1 MEQRSPPMKTSTRDT
16 RCRPNRAF
24 TLIELLVVTAII
36 AILAALLLPALSR
49 AKAKAQS
56 VKCKNNLHQL
66 GIALRLYVG
75 DFDAYPYSAYTPAS
89 NQRNLFLWFDGLA
102 PYVANAKWG
111 EGVFDC
117 PNYQWKASEGHG
129 FTNGFEWPGGD
140 YAYNGAGRSPTV
152 LNGNWIRAGLGP
164 SVIAT
169 GNHRPVRDS
178 DVRAPADLYA
188 IGDSRVT
195 VWANGWI
202 IGPWTYPPALL
213 YEPIMKMP
221 HSTLFNIVLADG
233 HVESLKTN
241 VLFGSDPAFASRWNN
256 DHLP

>member
-1 MEQRSPPMKTSTRDT
+1 MKTAQAFGKRFSAK
-16 RCRPNRAF
+16 AF
-24 TLIELLVVTAII
+24 TLIELLVVIAII

-56 VKCKNNLHQL
+56 LKCKSNLHQL

-89 NQRNLFLWFDGLA
+89 NQRNLLLWFDFLA

-117 PNYQWKASEGHG
+117 PNYQWKVYEGYGVANG
-129 FTNGFEWPGGD
+129 FTAPGGD
-140 YAYNGAGRSPTV
+140 YSYNGPGRSPTYF
-152 LNGNWIRAGLGP
+152 NNNWIRLGLGP
-164 SVIAT
+164 QVI
-169 GNHRPVRDS
+169 GNGDHRPVRDS
-178 DVRAPADLYA
+178 DIRAPADLYA
-188 IGDSRVT
+188 IGDSKV
-195 VWANGWI
+195 VQWPNGWL
-202 IGPWTYPPALL
+202 IGVWEYNIVLTPLND
-213 YEPIMKMP
+213 PIKKMP

-241 VLFGSDPAFASRWNN
+241 ILFGSDPTFVSRWNN

>member
-1 MEQRSPPMKTSTRDT
+1 MNGCKPLQLLTTKS
-16 RCRPNRAF
+16 RARGF
-24 TLIELLVVTAII
+24 TLIELLVVIAII
-36 AILAALLLPALSR
+36 AILAALLLPALSQ

-75 DFDAYPYSAYTPAS
+75 DFNAYPFSAYTPAS

-111 EGVFDC
+111 EGVFHC
-117 PNYQWKASEGHG
+117 PNYQWKVYEGEAVADG
-129 FTNGFEWPGGD
+129 FTVPGGD
-140 YAYNGAGRSPTV
+140 YAYNGLGSSPT
-152 LNGNWIRAGLGP
+152 NHNNNWIRRGLGP
-164 SVIAT
+164 KII
-169 GNHRPVRDS
+169 GNSGDRPVRDS
-178 DVRAPADLYA
+178 DVKAPADLYA
-188 IGDSRVT
+188 IGDSKVVQYGT
-195 VWANGWI
+195 NGWI
-202 IGPWTYPPALL
+202 IGPWEYYPFPTLWDA
-213 YEPIMKMP
+213 IKKIP

-241 VLFGSDPAFASRWNN
+241 ILFGSDPTLLSRWNN

>member
-1 MEQRSPPMKTSTRDT
+1 MKTAQAFGKRF
-16 RCRPNRAF
+16 PARAF
-24 TLIELLVVTAII
+24 TLIELLVVIAII
-36 AILAALLLPALSR
+36 AILAALLLPALSQ

-117 PNYQWKASEGHG
+117 PNYQWKVYEGEAVPPSG
-129 FTNGFEWPGGD
+129 FKEPLGD
-140 YAYNGAGRSPTV
+140 YAYNGLGSSPTN
-152 LNGNWIRAGLGP
+152 LISNSIRGLGP
-164 SVIAT
+164 IVPNSGV
-169 GNHRPVRDS
+169 RPVRDS
-178 DVRAPADLYA
+178 NVKAPADLYA
-188 IGDSRVT
+188 IGDSQV
-195 VWANGWI
+195 VQLSDGWII
-202 IGPWTYPPALL
+202 IGPWIYFPVPS
-213 YEPIMKMP
+213 YSQIKKIP

-241 VLFGSDPAFASRWNN
+241 VLFGSDPTFASRWNN